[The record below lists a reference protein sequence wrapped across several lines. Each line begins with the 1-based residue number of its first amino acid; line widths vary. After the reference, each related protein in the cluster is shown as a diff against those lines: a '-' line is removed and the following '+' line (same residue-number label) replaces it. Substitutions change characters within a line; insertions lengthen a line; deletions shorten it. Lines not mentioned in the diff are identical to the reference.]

1 MATNL
6 NALVMKISAD
16 TSGLAEGVR
25 LTRSEISRLNRIQ
38 QMAKTDS
45 DKLQQATETLQKG
58 FAAGAIDAER
68 LQKGL
73 DEVRKRYG
81 STSQAARD
89 HAAAVERGLAV
100 VRRTTPAIEGIKD
113 QFRDLMAA
121 QKAGKITA
129 DEYARSKAALV
140 EQTKKLK
147 AAEFAQTDE
156 GKKLAEQQRQAEQQT
171 RRVRQQI
178 EASIAPADRLER
190 QIQEL
195 NQEYRRGNVSAADY
209 ARTQNRLQKELDE
222 TNQAV
227 LGQDRSMQL
236 LTRAIGGL
244 TVGYVAARAFDALR
258 DSIAESMAEI
268 DNTAK
273 QAAKLGLLTDELVG
287 LRLAASEFSGV
298 SEGQFD
304 TALQRMTRRIAE
316 ASQGTGEAQAAIKEL
331 GLDAKTLANAGP
343 AESFRQIASSIQDVE
358 GESQR
363 LRIAFKL
370 FDSEGAALVTTLAA
384 GREGIEGVERAADE
398 LGVTFS
404 NMDAAQVEAANDALG
419 RARAAVDG
427 MATQLTIVLAPA
439 IQLVAEDMQAFLA
452 WIQQANVSIPQAS
465 IAVAALYGSV
475 SDLATALAGVTA
487 IASGQT
493 ILGLGLLQD
502 AAQLDGARDAVVR
515 ATTSMAK
522 AYAAARKNA
531 EEFSEA
537 AEETP
542 ELDLSAN
549 VDAINQEID
558 RLKDRNLELKNGA
571 EWYAKYQDEKKSKQF
586 EEGATDEQKLLMDTL
601 RKQNTELE
609 KAAKLEE
616 KRLEAVKKRV
626 EEDNKNRDEVIERG
640 NTFLE
645 SLKTPIQNLTD
656 QLVQAE
662 MEYKNGSI
670 DWEQWQNAQ
679 LASEDQFKNANDKP
693 IKIELPP
700 VLRRDSAEEYRMVT
714 QLVSGQRNEQQRRHS
729 EAMEIRR
736 AHLTALQRVETAIEN
751 MEPAESV

>member
-16 TSGLAEGVR
+16 TSGLSEGVR

-38 QMAKTDS
+38 QMARTDS
-45 DKLQQATETLQKG
+45 EKLQQATETLQKG
-58 FAAGAIDAER
+58 FASGAIDAEK

-81 STSQAARD
+81 TVSQATKD

-171 RRVRQQI
+171 RRVRQAI
-178 EASIAPADRLER
+178 EASISPADRLER
-190 QIQEL
+190 QIEEL
-195 NQEYRRGNVSAADY
+195 NQEYRRGNVSSADY

-398 LGVTFS
+398 LGVTFTR
-404 NMDAAQVEAANDALG
+404 MDAAQVEAANDAIG
-419 RARAAVDG
+419 RAKLAVSG
-427 MATQLTIVLAPA
+427 LATELTIVLAPA
-439 IQLVAEDMQAFLA
+439 IQLIAEDMQAFLA
-452 WIQQANVSIPQAS
+452 WIRQGNATIPQAS
-465 IAVAALYGSV
+465 IAVAGLYGSV

-493 ILGLGLLQD
+493 TLGLGLLQD

-522 AYAAARKNA
+522 AYAAAGKEA
-531 EEFSEA
+531 TAFTEA
-537 AEETP
+537 ASETP
-542 ELDLSAN
+542 TIDSAAVVN
-549 VDAINQEID
+549 SVNQEID
-558 RLKDRNLELKNGA
+558 RLVERNLELKRGA
-571 EWYAKYQDEKKSKQF
+571 EWYEKYTEFKNNLASD
-586 EEGATDEQKLLMDTL
+586 GATPEQIDKLNRLQKEN
-601 RKQNTELE
+601 KQLE
-609 KAAKLEE
+609 QNAKLEE
-616 KRLEAVKKRV
+616 KRNKLIKERAEEEKKKAQAIA
-626 EEDNKNRDEVIERG
+626 DRG
-640 NTFLE
+640 NEFVE
-645 SLKTPIQNLTD
+645 SLKSPLENLTD
-656 QLVQAE
+656 ELTEAKLQYQQGNINADELR
-662 MEYKNGSI
+662 
-670 DWEQWQNAQ
+670 NAQ
-679 LASEDQFKNANDKP
+679 MAAQDQFKNANDKP